1 MSVMAPIPAIAAQSD
16 QRVVTLSGP
25 SGIPANRPV
34 PLTTTVTNTQ
44 GAPLT
49 GIPVSLSPDYPGT
62 LVQASGVT
70 DGTGTFTT
78 QYAAN
83 LPWVTPGTKTTVST
97 VAGGSSASQAFTL
110 LGANALGFGLDQW
123 TELGDGGT
131 PGDSGGQGAARSTP
145 TQTLCVFSSPIVQ
158 MVTVGA
164 VGQGPNHSSFALLQD
179 GTVWSV
185 GGNNYAQLGDGTR
198 TDRSTWERV
207 SGASGVVQLSAANE
221 TVFGLLPDGTVVGWG
236 SNFAGV
242 LGTGHKSDV
251 SWVGSAQP
259 VAGLSDIV
267 QIGSG
272 TQQAFFLRGDGT
284 VWATGRNTFSAA
296 LGNTSVG
303 DQSAAP
309 VQVGTLTD
317 ITLIAGSH
325 QGGYALKSD
334 GTVWAWGSNYAGVM
348 GDGTT
353 PVPPPWSPGAP
364 VYASATPAQ
373 VQGLPGRVTQLAGS
387 FAGGVALVEDGTV
400 WTWGDNSSGF
410 VGGSDTAYSTA
421 TARGLSDVIQITAS
435 GGSGYALKSDGTV
448 WAWGANDYG
457 QLGDGTTSARS
468 TPVQVAG
475 LSGIGVASLMKNSP
489 STKRM
494 FLVTSL
500 TTMTVQM
507 APQLAAGSSVPVTV
521 TVQSSGVGIAGVSV
535 SLSVNGSGSLSASS
549 GTTDSSGAFS
559 TTLSVASSV
568 AAGNIVRVSA
578 ASTSCAASGQLTVL
592 NANLLSFGGNLGNEL
607 GDGLAASARSKLDP
621 GLTSPVFASVVRQA
635 VTSGSP
641 NTDAGGRTSFA
652 LLADGSMWGIGGGSW
667 GQLGVNG
674 TQGSAVW
681 VNIPLRTS
689 VQQIAMTN
697 LNGVALLTDGTVW
710 AWGNNAFGQLA
721 DGTLDYK
728 SSPVQIPGLPERVV
742 QIAASEG
749 NIYALLADGSVR
761 AWGSGNQGRRG
772 DGSTASHLG
781 DPVAVQLPPSVKA
794 TAIGVSSATG
804 MAVLEDGTV
813 WAWGNNSSGTVGDGT
828 TTNRTIPVQVSG
840 LPTDVSAFAGGQKTA
855 YALTSSGDVWGWGA
869 GDRGQ
874 LGNGTTMSVQSTP
887 AKIPGL
893 SNVRQISSGIL
904 TGYALLG
911 DGSVRSWGANSVLSV
926 ATNQTLSG
934 QLGDGGTA
942 DSSVPVSVSLP
953 NGLTVS
959 ALAVSSSLSDRMFL
973 ITR

>member
-1 MSVMAPIPAIAAQSD
+1 MTPIPAMAAQSD
-16 QRVVTLSGP
+16 QHVVRLSGP
-25 SGIPANRPV
+25 NGIPANQSV
-34 PLTTTVTNTQ
+34 PLTTTVTNPQ

-49 GIPVSLSPDYPGT
+49 GISVSLSPDYPGT
-62 LVQASGVT
+62 VAQANGVT

-78 QYAAN
+78 PYSPN
-83 LPWVTPGTKTTVST
+83 LPWVTPGATTTVT
-97 VAGGSSASQAFTL
+97 AVGGGSSTSQAFTL

-131 PGDSGGQGAARSTP
+131 PGDSAGQGVARSTP
-145 TQTLCVFSSPIVQ
+145 TQTLCVFSSPVVQ

-164 VGQGPNHSSFALLQD
+164 VGQGANHSSFALLQD
-179 GTVWSV
+179 GTVWGV
-185 GGNNYAQLGDGTR
+185 GGNGYGQLGDGTL
-198 TDRSTWERV
+198 TDRSTWAQV
-207 SGASGVVQLSAANE
+207 SGATGITQISAANE
-221 TVFGLLPDGTVVGWG
+221 TVFGLLADGTVVGWG

-259 VAGLSDIV
+259 VAGLSNIV

-296 LGNTSVG
+296 LGNASAG

-309 VQVGTLTD
+309 VRVGTLTD
-317 ITLIAGSH
+317 VTLVAGSH
-325 QGGYALKSD
+325 QGGYALTSD
-334 GTVWAWGSNYAGVM
+334 GTVWSWGSNYAGVM

-353 PVPPPWSPGAP
+353 PVPPQWYPGAP

-373 VQGLPGRVTQLAGS
+373 VVGLPGRVTQLAGS

-410 VGGSDTAYSTA
+410 VGGSNAAYSTA
-421 TARGLSDVIQITAS
+421 TNRGLGNVIQISAS
-435 GGSGYALKSDGTV
+435 GGSGYALKDDGTV

-457 QLGDGTTSARS
+457 QLGDGTTTARF
-468 TPVQVAG
+468 TPVQVTG
-475 LSGIGVASLMKNSP
+475 LSGVGVASLMKNSP

-494 FLVTSL
+494 FVVTSL
-500 TTMTVQM
+500 NTMLVQM
-507 APQLAAGSSVPVTV
+507 APKYAAGSSVPVAV
-521 TVQSSGVGIAGVSV
+521 TVLSNGVGVAGVSV
-535 SLSVNGSGSLSASS
+535 YLSVNGSGSLSASS
-549 GTTDSSGAFS
+549 GTTDSSGVFT
-559 TTLSVASSV
+559 TTLSIASSV
-568 AAGNIVRVSA
+568 AAGSTVRVSA
-578 ASTSCAASGQLTVL
+578 TSTSCAASSQLTVL

-607 GDGLAASARSKLDP
+607 GDGLAASARSKLTP
-621 GLTSPVFASVVRQA
+621 GLTSPVFTSMVRQA

-641 NTDAGGRTSFA
+641 NTDAGGRTSFS
-652 LLADGSMWGIGGGSW
+652 LLADGSLWGIGGGSW

-674 TQGSAVW
+674 TQGSSEWA
-681 VNIPLRTS
+681 NIPLRTT

-728 SSPVQIPGLPERVV
+728 SSPVQIPGLPQRVV
-742 QIAASEG
+742 QIAANEG
-749 NIYALLADGSVR
+749 NVYALLADGSVR

-781 DPVAVQLPPSVKA
+781 DPVVVQLPSSVKA
-794 TAIGVSSATG
+794 TAVGASSATG
-804 MAVLEDGTV
+804 MALLENGTV
-813 WAWGNNSSGTVGDGT
+813 WAWGNNSSGAVGDGT
-828 TTNRTIPVQVSG
+828 TANRTIPVQVSG
-840 LPTDVSAFAGGQKTA
+840 LPTDVKAFAGGQKTA
-855 YALTSSGDVWGWGA
+855 YALTSSGDVWAWGA

-874 LGNGTTMSVQSTP
+874 LGNGTTTSVQSAP

-893 SNVRQISSGIL
+893 SNVRGISSGIL
-904 TGYALLG
+904 TGYALRT
-911 DGSVRSWGANSVLSV
+911 DGSVWSWGANSVLSA

-934 QLGDGGTA
+934 QLGNGGTA
-942 DSSVPVSVSLP
+942 DSSVPVPVTLASGV
-953 NGLTVS
+953 TVS
-959 ALAVSSSLSDRMFL
+959 ALGVSSSLSDRMFL
-973 ITR
+973 ITG